1 MSSSLFKV
9 TLTLAA
15 LLVGRAAYAQS
26 SDEDLLGGF
35 DKPAATPAAPTPKKA
50 TPPAS
55 KPAEAPAK
63 PAPASTPTPASPPA
77 PATPASAPAEAT
89 PPPAPAAVE
98 PSPAAKV
105 EENPAALDRIKAVP
119 KKPLLKVHR
128 FELTPMASLSLND
141 AYYQHYAVGG
151 TAIYYPHDA
160 FGIGLGIDYLY
171 QHTKRN
177 AVDEVRASLTS
188 VPAVFEAPKMFA
200 HLDVY
205 WVPLYGK
212 FSLFNTAIIP
222 FDVYATAGG
231 GAATAFSNGRWMP
244 AANAG
249 IGTRLG
255 IADWLALRV
264 EVRNHFFLDTQQV
277 DTIERSDVQN
287 YVMAQIGLSF
297 FIPPTFEYSF

>member
-1 MSSSLFKV
+1 M
-9 TLTLAA
+9 LAS
-15 LLVGRAAYAQS
+15 RAAYAQSS

-35 DKPAATPAAPTPKKA
+35 DKPAATPTAPAPKKA
-50 TPPAS
+50 NPPAT
-55 KPAEAPAK
+55 KPAEAQVK
-63 PAPASTPTPASPPA
+63 PAPAPAPTPA
-77 PATPASAPAEAT
+77 AT
-89 PPPAPAAVE
+89 PAPAAAPATDTAATTSTTTTTTAPAAAE
-98 PSPAAKV
+98 QTPAAKV

-160 FGIGLGIDYLY
+160 FGIGIGVDYLY

-244 AANAG
+244 AVNAG

-255 IADWLALRV
+255 IADWMALRF
-264 EVRNHFFLDTQQV
+264 EIRDHFFLDTQQV
-277 DTIERSDVQN
+277 DTVERSDVQN